1 MTKTW
6 LSIVIRVQRPLLH
19 KKSAIRFETGS
30 CTLIFRLSSLI
41 MGPTVFRLSTISS
54 AVWYGGTAQF
64 CLLVNF
70 GYTPCRYFKRGRLKI
85 ISYHLFSE
93 DKILKILFEDFLG
106 GTSGR
111 IFWEELLRET
121 SGRNFRGRNS
131 GKKFGDKI
139 LGQNSGRNFWEE
151 LLGGT
156 LGDEILRQ
164 NFGTKFWDNILGQ
177 NSGTK
182 L

>member
-19 KKSAIRFETGS
+19 KESAIRFETGS

-70 GYTPCRYFKRGRLKI
+70 GYTPRRYFKRGRLKI
-85 ISYHLFSE
+85 ITYHLFSE

-111 IFWEELLRET
+111 IFWENLWEKLLGGTLEDEIL
-121 SGRNFRGRNS
+121 GRNS
-131 GKKFGDKI
+131 ETKFWDKI
-139 LGQNSGRNFWEE
+139 LEETSERNFWEE
-151 LLGGT
+151 L
-156 LGDEILRQ
+156 
-164 NFGTKFWDNILGQ
+164 
-177 NSGTK
+177 
-182 L
+182 